1 MGTSKNL
8 VINSII
14 DAMSTVSAT
23 SINLI
28 GADGHHLLSFC
39 VRFSD
44 RNHLV
49 DRLYVEPRTGLLRV
63 ALTVRCD
70 RSCSFEVYA
79 AELPLDA
86 LETIQCVFGQMIVAS
101 LQSLASGA
109 ALPEPENPFQDAE
122 VED

>member
-1 MGTSKNL
+1 
-8 VINSII
+8 
-14 DAMSTVSAT
+14 MSTVSAT

-28 GADGHHLLSFC
+28 GSDGHHLLSFC

-49 DRLYVEPRTGLLRV
+49 DRIYVDPRTGLLRV

-70 RSCSFEVYA
+70 RSCSFEVFA

-109 ALPEPENPFQDAE
+109 ALPEPAYTDSDDNAE
-122 VED
+122 